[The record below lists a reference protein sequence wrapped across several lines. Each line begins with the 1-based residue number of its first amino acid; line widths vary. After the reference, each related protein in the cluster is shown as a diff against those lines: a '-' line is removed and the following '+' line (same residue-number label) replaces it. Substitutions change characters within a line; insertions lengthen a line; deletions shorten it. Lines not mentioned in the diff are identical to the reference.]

1 MMLGVQ
7 NVQIVQ
13 AVQIALIEKMKI
25 GLFTEF
31 SYPDKSEQQTY
42 AEVLQQIALAD
53 ELGYD
58 FFSTTESYGRDLFSC
73 SPFPLGLYVAAAQR
87 TKRIRF
93 LTGIVSAPAH
103 HPAVLA
109 SEVAAADLLTGGRIM
124 LGIGRG
130 HPWVLNRL
138 GLNPAESTARFEESL
153 RMLVEIFKSD
163 YIESLEGQFWQ
174 IRDFKL
180 SPPPLQQ
187 PHPPVYTA
195 AATTPESAIFAG
207 RLGHGLVQPGYLGI
221 PFELVQGLTE
231 TYRGNISAGRSSDV
245 ILGIHLHVARDRE
258 QAIENGALAL
268 SSQADVF
275 LRSSQSRPNLSGVK
289 EAYAT
294 KSASRIAFEK
304 LSTPAK
310 ATRALAE
317 EGTNIMAVWGT
328 PDDCIEK
335 IKFYADALR
344 PEQLMLN
351 IASGSL
357 PQQKVLQA
365 MRLFAQEVMPAV
377 RSLSV

>member
-1 MMLGVQ
+1 L
-7 NVQIVQ
+7 
-13 AVQIALIEKMKI
+13 KI

-31 SYPDKSEQQTY
+31 SYPGKSEQQTY
-42 AEVLQQIALAD
+42 AEVLEQIALAD
-53 ELGYD
+53 QLGYD
-58 FFSTTESYGRDLFSC
+58 FFSTTESYGKDLFSC
-73 SPFPLGLYVAAAQR
+73 SPFPLGLYAAAAQR

-103 HPAVLA
+103 HPAILA

-138 GLNPAESTARFEESL
+138 GLSPAESTARFEESL

-180 SPPPLQQ
+180 SPPPPQQ
-187 PHPPVYTA
+187 PHPPIYTA
-195 AATTPESAIFAG
+195 AATTPESATFAG
-207 RLGHGLVQPGYLGI
+207 KIGHGLVQPGYLGI
-221 PFELVQGLTE
+221 PFELVRTLTE
-231 TYRGNISAGRSSDV
+231 TYRRNLSAGRSSDV

-258 QAIENGALAL
+258 RAIENGALAL

-289 EAYAT
+289 EAYAS
-294 KSASRIAFEK
+294 KSASRMAFEK
-304 LSTPAK
+304 LSTPEK
-310 ATRALAE
+310 ARRAVAD
-317 EGTNIMAVWGT
+317 EGTDIMAAWGT
-328 PDDCIEK
+328 PDDCIER
-335 IKFYADALR
+335 IKFYADALS

-357 PQQKVLQA
+357 PQEKVLEA
-365 MRLFAQEVMPAV
+365 MRLFADEVMPTV
-377 RSLSV
+377 RSLRV

>member
-1 MMLGVQ
+1 
-7 NVQIVQ
+7 
-13 AVQIALIEKMKI
+13 MKI

-31 SYPDKSEQQTY
+31 SYPGKSQQQTY
-42 AEVLQQIALAD
+42 AEVLEQIALAD

-58 FFSTTESYGRDLFSC
+58 FFSTTESYGEDLFSC

-87 TKRIRF
+87 AKRIRF

-103 HPAVLA
+103 HPAILA
-109 SEVAAADLLTGGRIM
+109 SEIAAADLLTKGRIM

-138 GLNPAESTARFEESL
+138 GLNPGESTARFEESL
-153 RMLVEIFKSD
+153 RMLVEIFKSE

-180 SPPPLQQ
+180 SPPVTQQ
-187 PHPPVYTA
+187 PHPPIYTA

-207 RLGHGLVQPGYLGI
+207 QIGHGLVQPGYLGI
-221 PFELVQGLTE
+221 PFELVRGLTE
-231 TYRGNISAGRSSDV
+231 TYRRNISAREASDV
-245 ILGIHLHVARDRE
+245 ILGIHLHVAHDRHE
-258 QAIENGALAL
+258 AIENGALAL

-275 LRSSQSRPNLSGVK
+275 LRSSQRRPNLSGVK

-294 KSASRIAFEK
+294 KSASRMAFEK
-304 LSTPAK
+304 LSTPGK
-310 ATRALAE
+310 ALRAIAE

-335 IKFYADALR
+335 IKFYCDALC

-357 PQQKVLQA
+357 PQEKVLQA
-365 MRLFAQEVMPAV
+365 MRLFAETVMPEV
-377 RSLSV
+377 RALST